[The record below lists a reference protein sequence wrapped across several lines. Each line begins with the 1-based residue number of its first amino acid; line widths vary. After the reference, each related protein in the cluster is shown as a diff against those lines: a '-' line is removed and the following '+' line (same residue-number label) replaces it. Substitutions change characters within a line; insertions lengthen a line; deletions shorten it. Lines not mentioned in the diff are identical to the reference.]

1 MTFTA
6 GFTLRA
12 GVFESD
18 KKGGMIILLTRRAF
32 HTFVVSDIIALTF
45 SVFVYFYIATITI
58 SELQVIVQLYNNAT
72 LLQLLLM
79 SAGVVSL
86 ATGMYATLSHSL
98 GLVVTVCVIS
108 VISYYLVC
116 YMILLPKTRSTENH
130 LNRSII

>member
-32 HTFVVSDIIALTF
+32 RTFVVSDIIALTF

-98 GLVVTVCVIS
+98 GLAVTVCVIS

-116 YMILLPKTRSTENH
+116 YMILLPKTRSTENR